1 MAGATLSGAVFTD
14 ANGNG
19 TRDANETALAGV
31 SVDLL
36 AADGSGAALA
46 TVRTDATGAYAF
58 TALAGGAYAMRFT
71 PAAAGYRGS
80 AGTTNANGQTLVTN
94 LSVPSDANTTVDEGF
109 YKTGSIAGIIFNDT
123 NGNGVFNAG
132 EVLTNGVSVDL
143 YNDIGVLLASTTSSN
158 KDPFKPGTNGVY
170 SFQNLAPGTYTVAV
184 TAPDGK
190 VTSGVTTLK
199 EVVTSGAVIASQN
212 FGVRN
217 NPPTVSLSGTIFAD
231 GDGNGRQGPGEAG
244 LAGTSVLLSDAA
256 TGFALKTTV
265 TDAAGHYSFGT
276 TAGSYRVTVAT
287 PEGLKGTTATTL
299 ATGSLASGAA
309 NAQLNVGFAP
319 DPVLDKT
326 GAIPAATVLNV
337 VLRGQSNTYFP
348 TLYGDLPKLEAAIE
362 AQLGFDGV
370 RQKVNVIG
378 TRDNADGANT
388 EWPGTGMLTDW
399 LSPVNGDYRNGWTA
413 NAQEIGLLS
422 TIGQWSAAQKA
433 APTAVVWLHN
443 ENDSQN
449 AALTPAM
456 WESAVR
462 YEAGLVRGVLGQD
475 AATVPYLFVNAIPFP
490 AQTPA
495 VQSTQPVQSQA
506 IRVGQAELTED
517 KDFNAGYAARQASDV
532 DMDVDG
538 HGITRQPG
546 SVHFSRADATQ
557 IFDRIA
563 LSVAETFRASAL
575 PGSPLALASG
585 DIDDDGPRVVRAERV
600 AGAPEQ
606 LLLTVAFDQATS
618 LQALGSVAAA
628 GTGWSLRADWNAAA
642 SQALATRAELV
653 DASHLRLTFDRDV
666 PAATELFYG
675 WGGARIALPGQPG
688 IGAAIYDDNDLP
700 LWVDP
705 RGLAVSQ
712 AVTQA
717 GPIAV
722 QSIADS
728 GPGIDGGGNGLLKA
742 GAAVTLAVQFTDAVA
757 VTGTPVLTLNTGAT
771 AAYAGGSGT
780 GTLRFTYTVAP
791 GQTAQDLAVT
801 GIDLTNATLA
811 GTDGSPVTL
820 AGFATAMPGTLT
832 VDTTAPSL
840 ALTQIPAATIQATS
854 AAGAAVTFAATA
866 TATDAVDGT
875 DPVTFRE
882 GTTVVASGQTFGLGP
897 HTLTA
902 TATDAAGNSADP
914 VAFSFTVADTAKPV
928 IAVTA
933 PATTIQ
939 ATFAAGAAV
948 TFAATAADAV
958 DGTDPVTFREGT
970 TVVASGQTFG
980 LGPHTLTA
988 TATDAAGNSA
998 DPVAFSFTVADT
1010 PIAAADTAALDAH
1023 TFATGNVL
1031 ANDVDLGGAALHVT
1045 AVRTEDGATTA
1056 VPTSGTVTLAS
1067 PHGALTIGAD
1077 GRYAY
1082 LGRSPG
1088 ADSFAYTIAD
1098 SDGAS
1103 ATLTTAVAA
1112 HGPAAEATFAF
1123 AFTQATLTYQNGAA
1137 VLTGPDGTV
1146 QDVTGIGRL
1155 HFTDGT
1161 IDEADGS
1168 PLVDDLFYLA
1178 QNRDVWQ
1185 ARVDPDRH
1193 YAEWGWR
1200 EGRDPN
1206 PQFSTSG
1213 YLAANPDV
1221 AAAGVDPLTHY
1232 DRFGWQ
1238 EGRNPSAA
1246 FDTEAYLAANPD
1258 VAAAGID
1265 PLAHYLEYGQV
1276 EGRTALPVPPAGPAP
1291 HHLDGAFDATYYLAQ
1306 YPDVARA
1313 AAAAGGDPDS
1323 FAFAHYLRY
1332 GAAEGR
1338 DPDAYFST
1346 TGYLAANPD
1355 VAEAGL
1361 NPLLHY
1367 EAYGWRE
1374 GRNPSALFDT
1384 KAYLAANP
1392 DVAAAGIDPLAHY
1405 LQYGLA
1411 EHRDLA

>member
-80 AGTTNANGQTLVTN
+80 AGTTNASGQTLVTN
-94 LSVPSDANTTVDEGF
+94 VSVPSDAKTTVDEGF

-370 RQKVNVIG
+370 RQRVNVIG

-495 VQSTQPVQSQA
+495 VQSTQPVQNQA

-563 LSVAETFRASAL
+563 LSIAETFRASAL

-600 AGAPEQ
+600 AGAPDQ

-728 GPGIDGGGNGLLKA
+728 GPGIDGSGNGLLKA

-820 AGFATAMPGTLT
+820 AGFTTAMPGTLT
-832 VDTTAPSL
+832 IDTTAPSL

-866 TATDAVDGT
+866 TDAVDGT

-882 GTTVVASGQTFGLGP
+882 GTMVVASGQTFGLGP

-914 VAFSFTVADTAKPV
+914 VGFSFTVADTAKPV

-939 ATFAAGAAV
+939 ATSAAGAAV
-948 TFAATAADAV
+948 TFAATA
-958 DGTDPVTFREGT
+958 
-970 TVVASGQTFG
+970 
-980 LGPHTLTA
+980 
-988 TATDAAGNSA
+988 
-998 DPVAFSFTVADT
+998 
-1010 PIAAADTAALDAH
+1010 
-1023 TFATGNVL
+1023 
-1031 ANDVDLGGAALHVT
+1031 
-1045 AVRTEDGATTA
+1045 
-1056 VPTSGTVTLAS
+1056 
-1067 PHGALTIGAD
+1067 
-1077 GRYAY
+1077 
-1082 LGRSPG
+1082 
-1088 ADSFAYTIAD
+1088 
-1098 SDGAS
+1098 
-1103 ATLTTAVAA
+1103 
-1112 HGPAAEATFAF
+1112 
-1123 AFTQATLTYQNGAA
+1123 
-1137 VLTGPDGTV
+1137 
-1146 QDVTGIGRL
+1146 
-1155 HFTDGT
+1155 
-1161 IDEADGS
+1161 
-1168 PLVDDLFYLA
+1168 
-1178 QNRDVWQ
+1178 
-1185 ARVDPDRH
+1185 
-1193 YAEWGWR
+1193 
-1200 EGRDPN
+1200 
-1206 PQFSTSG
+1206 
-1213 YLAANPDV
+1213 
-1221 AAAGVDPLTHY
+1221 
-1232 DRFGWQ
+1232 
-1238 EGRNPSAA
+1238 
-1246 FDTEAYLAANPD
+1246 
-1258 VAAAGID
+1258 
-1265 PLAHYLEYGQV
+1265 
-1276 EGRTALPVPPAGPAP
+1276 
-1291 HHLDGAFDATYYLAQ
+1291 
-1306 YPDVARA
+1306 
-1313 AAAAGGDPDS
+1313 
-1323 FAFAHYLRY
+1323 
-1332 GAAEGR
+1332 
-1338 DPDAYFST
+1338 
-1346 TGYLAANPD
+1346 
-1355 VAEAGL
+1355 
-1361 NPLLHY
+1361 
-1367 EAYGWRE
+1367 
-1374 GRNPSALFDT
+1374 
-1384 KAYLAANP
+1384 
-1392 DVAAAGIDPLAHY
+1392 
-1405 LQYGLA
+1405 
-1411 EHRDLA
+1411 